1 MKLLSVLLFAV
12 CSSSDNLI
20 VGLSYGAKNVKI
32 SFISNLIISLISG
45 LGTFI
50 AMLCG
55 SMLLG
60 FISIKYSNMI
70 GSGILIL
77 FGVYM
82 LLNWYRKDQAPSE
95 VQRYENTLR
104 KPEIIDLNGSKTID
118 IKEAAVLGFILCINN
133 AGLGIGA
140 SITGL
145 NIYMTSAISMV
156 FSLLFIP
163 AGFHLGKKLLSD
175 RLSGY
180 SEIISICII
189 IFLGIYELFI

>member
-32 SFISNLIISLISG
+32 SLISNFIISLISG
-45 LGTFI
+45 LGTFL

-55 SMLLG
+55 SMLLR
-60 FISIKYSNMI
+60 FISLRYSNMI

-77 FGVYM
+77 FGAYM
-82 LLNWYRKDQAPSE
+82 LLNWYRKDRAPSE
-95 VQRYENTLR
+95 LQRYENTLR
-104 KPEIIDLNGSKTID
+104 MPEIIDLNDSKTID
-118 IKEAAVLGFILCINN
+118 IKEAAVLGIILCINN

-145 NIYMTSAISMV
+145 NIYLTSGLSMI
-156 FSLLFIP
+156 FSLIFIP
-163 AGFHLGKKLLSD
+163 AGFFLGKKLLSD
-175 RLSGY
+175 KLSGY
-180 SEIISICII
+180 SEIISIFII